1 MRDGD
6 WNKQSQAAA
15 LALVTGCQCPLTMSQ
30 TEPQSEH
37 LGQDRLGAEFI
48 GIEAAVDAD
57 YGTDIRPPDPP

>member
-1 MRDGD
+1 
-6 WNKQSQAAA
+6 
-15 LALVTGCQCPLTMSQ
+15 MSQ